1 MTPAPALHRLPALPG
16 KPIGWPAQRPSPAVQ
31 GALALDLEPG
41 AIPVT
46 DAAPLVAVPDPSQP
60 DRAMY
65 ARAARFS
72 MAVVE
77 AVAGDRPVQQLIRWV
92 TPDVYDL
99 VAARAAAVG
108 RCTDAEAR
116 ARTERPRLLSVHVAS
131 PAERVAEVCSHL
143 RHGGR
148 SRALALRLEARGERW
163 VCTALRLG

>member
-1 MTPAPALHRLPALPG
+1 MTPQPALRRLPPLPG
-16 KPIGWPAQRPSPAVQ
+16 KPIGWPAQRPYSAVQ

-41 AIPVT
+41 VPGPG
-46 DAAPLVAVPDPSQP
+46 AAPLVAVPDPSHP
-60 DRAMY
+60 DRAMR

-77 AVAGDRPVQQLIRWV
+77 AVAGDRPVSQLIRWV
-92 TPDVYDL
+92 TPEVYEL

-108 RCTDAEAR
+108 RRTDAEAR
-116 ARTERPRLLSVHVAS
+116 ARTERPRLLSVHVAC

-148 SRALALRLEARGERW
+148 SRALALRLEARGDRW